1 MMHNKERIAARL
13 SSLITS
19 LPTTNEANS
28 VEATKFSEEV
38 QRSANVSTEE
48 FMKAVHE
55 AISAR
60 LRSRKRC
67 A

>member
-1 MMHNKERIAARL
+1 MTDDKEHIAARI

-19 LPTTNEANS
+19 LPATSEANS
-28 VEATKFSEEV
+28 AEATKFSEEV
-38 QRSANVSTEE
+38 QRSANVCTEE

-55 AISAR
+55 AITAR
-60 LRSRKRC
+60 LRTRKRC